1 MGCGASRTVQAI
13 DDGQD
18 KSPESPEQPQQPEE
32 LTSIRSN
39 SPDLASKP
47 VEAPTTAPVIRQ
59 NGTELSAPALEDQ
72 LPESTLQHASAH
84 SGGRAVAFE
93 VRPPDANNESLI
105 RRHPPRKFQKL
116 EDQQQNSIITQ
127 EQLEEKQAIAEKRRQ
142 EILSQRVQSAK
153 HRTAAARLRGTDDGD
168 EVEKDDGVIESAASV
183 SSENEL

>member
-32 LTSIRSN
+32 LTSIRSS

-84 SGGRAVAFE
+84 SG
-93 VRPPDANNESLI
+93 NECICSNPRQHEGIATRRI
-105 RRHPPRKFQKL
+105 RRH
-116 EDQQQNSIITQ
+116 
-127 EQLEEKQAIAEKRRQ
+127 
-142 EILSQRVQSAK
+142 
-153 HRTAAARLRGTDDGD
+153 GD
-168 EVEKDDGVIESAASV
+168 VT
-183 SSENEL
+183 